1 MTVKFSKQHRLDL
14 ELVVGIVLIPEFSLK
29 KKRTIRVALFIFKIN
44 AYYLVGFPGQQQ
56 S

>member
-29 KKRTIRVALFIFKIN
+29 KKKGQLELPYLFLKSM
-44 AYYLVGFPGQQQ
+44 LTTW
-56 S
+56 

>member
-29 KKRTIRVALFIFKIN
+29 KKGQLELPYLFLKSM
-44 AYYLVGFPGQQQ
+44 LTTW
-56 S
+56 